1 MDLRQLKYFH
11 AVVNAGSLSAASATL
26 NLSQPAIGM
35 QIRSLE
41 EALEL
46 KLLTRHSRGVRPTPA
61 GQALYE
67 HADRVL
73 HELENARRALNRFR
87 VEGTGAVR
95 IGVTHSLAKFLVPR
109 LMALCNEKH
118 NSVSMLFLEGKVAE
132 IDREWEAGNSDFT
145 FTDHELDT
153 CDSETIPLF
162 LEEFSL
168 VGRADLMRA
177 LPDPVPLEVLVTLP
191 LVYDRRN
198 PASWQKVE
206 LALVERGLELQ
217 DGIEIQ
223 SMFLRRVFVMQQQK
237 ITLTPTAIYAD
248 ELADGT
254 CAVSRID
261 LPTLVRCI
269 HLAGPRVERMSKA
282 EAVVRAG
289 VIEVVDQAIAEGE
302 LGWRMPASANEA

>member
-118 NSVSMLFLEGKVAE
+118 NSV
-132 IDREWEAGNSDFT
+132 
-145 FTDHELDT
+145 
-153 CDSETIPLF
+153 
-162 LEEFSL
+162 
-168 VGRADLMRA
+168 
-177 LPDPVPLEVLVTLP
+177 
-191 LVYDRRN
+191 
-198 PASWQKVE
+198 
-206 LALVERGLELQ
+206 
-217 DGIEIQ
+217 
-223 SMFLRRVFVMQQQK
+223 
-237 ITLTPTAIYAD
+237 
-248 ELADGT
+248 
-254 CAVSRID
+254 
-261 LPTLVRCI
+261 
-269 HLAGPRVERMSKA
+269 
-282 EAVVRAG
+282 
-289 VIEVVDQAIAEGE
+289 
-302 LGWRMPASANEA
+302 